1 MKPFI
6 KWAGGKRWLVDSQKF
21 ELPSFEGRYIEPFLG
36 GGAVFFHVAP
46 QRAILSDINP
56 NLINAYCAI
65 RDDWQRV
72 ERELKRMQRLH
83 CKEFYYQERDR
94 PRRTSHTKAAQFL
107 YLNRTCF
114 NGLYRENLSGKF
126 NVPIGTKTQVVMPD
140 DDFEAASE
148 TLKAAS
154 IRVCD
159 FEESLGEATEGD
171 FVFLDPPYTTAHNT
185 NGFIKYNQKIFSWED
200 QVRLRSCVYEARLR
214 GAKIMM
220 TNANHESIWELYSGL
235 GHPEV
240 VSRASVMSGNSV
252 SRGTTTEAFFIFN

>member
-6 KWAGGKRWLVDSQKF
+6 KWAGGKRWLVDNQQF
-21 ELPSFEGRYIEPFLG
+21 ELPNFDGRYIEPFLG

-56 NLINAYCAI
+56 NLINTYRAV
-65 RDDWQRV
+65 RDDWLLV
-72 ERELKRMQRLH
+72 ERELKKMQRLH

-94 PRRTSHTKAAQFL
+94 LRRTPHTKAAQFL

-140 DDFEAASE
+140 DDFEAASK
-148 TLKAAS
+148 TLQNTS
-154 IRVCD
+154 IEVCD
-159 FEESLGEATEGD
+159 FEESLGLATKGD

-185 NGFIKYNQKIFSWED
+185 NGFIKYNQKIFSWDD
-200 QVRLRSCVYEARLR
+200 QIRLRKCVEAARFR

-220 TNANHESIWELYSGL
+220 TNANHQSICDLYSGL
-235 GHPEV
+235 GEPEV

-252 SRGTTTEAFFIFN
+252 SRGTTTEAFFVF